1 MLLSIYNG
9 KINMMDITIRNL
21 KQLIQ
26 SSHINFLYGSGLS
39 RDYLSTLG
47 NIEKLLTETSEAT
60 IEDKQKNIIKSSLF
74 ATYVETVMEPCLSEK
89 IKGNQDEYDKTF
101 QEYVRFLNSINH
113 IISRRNVN
121 LIDKQINLF
130 TTNIDDF
137 MEKAAEKT
145 MVEFNDGF
153 KGHIEPV
160 FSEDSFSTIKSK
172 SSTLY
177 QNNSPIPVFN
187 LLKIHGSINWMTKEN
202 SEITYDAKLSLIRE
216 LSDALNEQFKKQLI
230 KITDKSTIEEL
241 EEEASLNYVF
251 YGVEDYNHFNQLYS
265 KLVMINPT
273 KAKFRETVID
283 YHFYELMRI
292 YSNALERSSSLLIV
306 AGFSFADEHIANITM
321 RAANAN
327 PTLQVI
333 IFAYNGD
340 AKKNIKSILGKKG
353 ICNNNISIISP
364 EDFKAAAIRENPDT
378 KEFDGL
384 ECFDFKSI
392 NDFVF
397 DKLVSII

>member
-1 MLLSIYNG
+1 
-9 KINMMDITIRNL
+9 MDITIKNL

-39 RDYLSTLG
+39 RNYLSTLG
-47 NIEKLLTETSEAT
+47 NIEKLLTETSESE
-60 IEDKQKNIIKSSLF
+60 IEDKLKNIIKASLF
-74 ATYVETVMEPCLSEK
+74 ATYVETVMEPCLPEK
-89 IKGNQDEYDKTF
+89 IKGNQGEYEKTF

-145 MVEFNDGF
+145 MIEFNDGF

-177 QNNSPIPVFN
+177 QNNSAIPVFN
-187 LLKIHGSINWMTKEN
+187 LLKIHGSINWMIKDC
-202 SEITYDAKLSLIRE
+202 SEITYDAKLSLIRD
-216 LSDALNEQFKKQLI
+216 LSDALNGQFKKQLI

-241 EEEASLNYVF
+241 EEEASLNDVF

-273 KAKFRETVID
+273 KAKFRETVVD

-327 PTLQVI
+327 PTLQI
-333 IFAYNGD
+333 IVFAYNED
-340 AKKNIKSILGKKG
+340 AKEDIKSILGKKG

-364 EDFKAAAIRENPDT
+364 QDFKDAAMRENPDT
-378 KEFDGL
+378 KDFEGL
-384 ECFDFKSI
+384 KCFDFKSI

>member
-1 MLLSIYNG
+1 
-9 KINMMDITIRNL
+9 MDITIKNL

-39 RDYLSTLG
+39 RNYLSTLG
-47 NIEKLLTETSEAT
+47 SIEKLLTETSESK
-60 IEDKQKNIIKSSLF
+60 IEDKLKNIIKASLF
-74 ATYVETVMEPCLSEK
+74 ATYVETVMEPCLPEK
-89 IKGNQDEYDKTF
+89 IKRNQGEYDKTF

-177 QNNSPIPVFN
+177 QNNSAIPVFN
-187 LLKIHGSINWMTKEN
+187 LLKIHGSINWMIKDG
-202 SEITYDAKLSLIRE
+202 SEITYDAKLSLIRN
-216 LSDALNEQFKKQLI
+216 LSDALNEQFKEQFI
-230 KITDKSTIEEL
+230 GITGKSKIEEL
-241 EEEASLNYVF
+241 EKAASVKLLLYDEE
-251 YGVEDYNHFNQLYS
+251 GYNHFNQLYS

-273 KAKFRETVID
+273 KAKFRETVVD

-340 AKKNIKSILGKKG
+340 AKKDMKSILGKKG

-364 EDFKAAAIRENPDT
+364 QDFKDAAVRENPDT

>member
-1 MLLSIYNG
+1 MNT
-9 KINMMDITIRNL
+9 MDITIKNL

-39 RDYLSTLG
+39 RNYLSTLG
-47 NIEKLLTETSEAT
+47 SIEKLLTETSESN
-60 IEDKQKNIIKSSLF
+60 IEDELKNIIKASLF
-74 ATYVETVMEPCLSEK
+74 ATYVETVMEPCLPEK
-89 IKGNQDEYDKTF
+89 IKGNQGEYDKTF

-177 QNNSPIPVFN
+177 QNSSPIPVFN
-187 LLKIHGSINWMTKEN
+187 LLKIHGSINWMTKDN
-202 SEITYDAKLSLIRE
+202 SEITYDAKLSLIKN
-216 LSDALNEQFKKQLI
+216 LSDLLNEQFKEQLI
-230 KITDKSTIEEL
+230 NITNNSKIGEL
-241 EEEASLNYVF
+241 EAAASEKHLLYDEE
-251 YGVEDYNHFNQLYS
+251 GHNHFNQLYS
-265 KLVMINPT
+265 QLVMINPT

-306 AGFSFADEHIANITM
+306 AGFSCADEHIANITM

-333 IFAYNGD
+333 IFAYNGE
-340 AKKNIKSILGKKG
+340 AKEDIKSILGKKG

-364 EDFKAAAIRENPDT
+364 QDFKDAADREYPGT
-378 KEFDGL
+378 EEFNGL

>member
-1 MLLSIYNG
+1 MNT
-9 KINMMDITIRNL
+9 MDITIKNL

-39 RDYLSTLG
+39 RNYLSTLG
-47 NIEKLLTETSEAT
+47 NIEKLLTETSESK
-60 IEDKQKNIIKSSLF
+60 IEDKLKNIIKASLF
-74 ATYVETVMEPCLSEK
+74 ATYVETVMEPCLPEK
-89 IKGNQDEYDKTF
+89 IKGNQGEYDKTF

-145 MVEFNDGF
+145 MIEFNDGF

-177 QNNSPIPVFN
+177 QNNSAIPVFN
-187 LLKIHGSINWMTKEN
+187 LLKIHGSINWMIKDG
-202 SEITYDAKLSLIRE
+202 SEITYDAKLSLIRN
-216 LSDALNEQFKKQLI
+216 LSDALNEQFKEQFI
-230 KITDKSTIEEL
+230 GITGKSKIEEL
-241 EEEASLNYVF
+241 EKAASEKLLLYGEE
-251 YGVEDYNHFNQLYS
+251 GYNHFNQLYS

-273 KAKFRETVID
+273 KAKFRETVVD

-333 IFAYNGD
+333 IFAYNGN
-340 AKKNIKSILGKKG
+340 AKEDIKSILGKKG

-364 EDFKAAAIRENPDT
+364 EDFKAAAVRENPDT

-397 DKLVSII
+397 AKLVSII

>member
-1 MLLSIYNG
+1 MNT
-9 KINMMDITIRNL
+9 MDITIKKL

-26 SSHINFLYGSGLS
+26 SSHVNFLYGSGLS
-39 RDYLSTLG
+39 RNYLSTLG
-47 NIEKLLTETSEAT
+47 NIERLLTETAESET
-60 IEDKQKNIIKSSLF
+60 EDKLKNIIKASLF
-74 ATYVETVMEPCLSEK
+74 ATYVETVMEPCLPEK
-89 IKGNQDEYDKTF
+89 IKGNQDEYDETF
-101 QEYVRFLNSINH
+101 QEYVHFLKSINH

-177 QNNSPIPVFN
+177 QNNSAIPVFN
-187 LLKIHGSINWMTKEN
+187 LLKIHGSINWMIKDG
-202 SEITYDAKLSLIRE
+202 SEITYDAKLSSIKS
-216 LSDALNEQFKKQLI
+216 LSDALNENFKNQLI
-230 KITDKSTIEEL
+230 EITDESRIDEL
-241 EEEASLNYVF
+241 NKTASEKDSLYDEEE
-251 YGVEDYNHFNQLYS
+251 YNHFNQLYS

-327 PTLQVI
+327 PTLQI
-333 IFAYNGD
+333 IVFAYNEN
-340 AKKNIKSILGKKG
+340 AKEDIKSILEKKG
-353 ICNNNISIISP
+353 ICNHNISIISP
-364 EDFKAAAIRENPDT
+364 QDFKDAAVREDPNT
-378 KEFDGL
+378 MEFNEL
-384 ECFDFKSI
+384 KCFDFKSI

>member
-1 MLLSIYNG
+1 
-9 KINMMDITIRNL
+9 MDITIKNL

-39 RDYLSTLG
+39 RNYLSTLG
-47 NIEKLLTETSEAT
+47 NIEKLLTETSESE
-60 IEDKQKNIIKSSLF
+60 IDDKLKNIIKASLF
-74 ATYVETVMEPCLSEK
+74 ATYVETVMEPCLPEK
-89 IKGNQDEYDKTF
+89 IKGNQGEYEKTF
-101 QEYVRFLNSINH
+101 QEYVRFLNSINR
-113 IISRRNVN
+113 IRSRRNVN
-121 LIDKQINLF
+121 LIDKQISLF

-187 LLKIHGSINWMTKEN
+187 LLKIHGSINWMTKDN

-230 KITDKSTIEEL
+230 EITDKSTIEDL
-241 EEEASLNYVF
+241 EEEASLNDVF

-327 PTLQVI
+327 PTLQI
-333 IFAYNGD
+333 IVFAYNED
-340 AKKNIKSILGKKG
+340 AKEDIKSILGKKG

-364 EDFKAAAIRENPDT
+364 QDFKDAAIRENPDT
-378 KEFDGL
+378 KEFEGL
-384 ECFDFKSI
+384 KCFDFKSI

>member
-1 MLLSIYNG
+1 
-9 KINMMDITIRNL
+9 MDITIKNL

-39 RDYLSTLG
+39 RNYLSTLG
-47 NIEKLLTETSEAT
+47 NIEKLLTETSESE
-60 IEDKQKNIIKSSLF
+60 IEDKLKNIIKASLF
-74 ATYVETVMEPCLSEK
+74 ATYVETVMEPCLPEK
-89 IKGNQDEYDKTF
+89 IKGNQGEYEKTF

-145 MVEFNDGF
+145 MIEFNDGF

-177 QNNSPIPVFN
+177 QNNSVIPVFN
-187 LLKIHGSINWMTKEN
+187 LLKIHGSINWMIKDG
-202 SEITYDAKLSLIRE
+202 SEITYDAKLSLIRN

-230 KITDKSTIEEL
+230 KITDESTIEEL
-241 EEEASLNYVF
+241 EEETSLNDVF

-273 KAKFRETVID
+273 KVKFRETVVD

-327 PTLQVI
+327 PTLQI
-333 IFAYNGD
+333 IVFAYNEN
-340 AKKNIKSILGKKG
+340 AKEDIKSILGKKG

-364 EDFKAAAIRENPDT
+364 EDFKAAAVRENPDT

-384 ECFDFKSI
+384 KCFDFKSI

>member
-1 MLLSIYNG
+1 
-9 KINMMDITIRNL
+9 MDITIKNL

-145 MVEFNDGF
+145 MVEFKDGF

-202 SEITYDAKLSLIRE
+202 SEITYDAKLSLIRD
-216 LSDALNEQFKKQLI
+216 LSEALNEQFKKQLI
-230 KITDKSTIEEL
+230 KITDESKINEIVKKAL
-241 EEEASLNYVF
+241 ENDLPYKDGDF
-251 YGVEDYNHFNQLYS
+251 NHFNQLYS

>member
-1 MLLSIYNG
+1 
-9 KINMMDITIRNL
+9 MDITIRNL

>member
-1 MLLSIYNG
+1 
-9 KINMMDITIRNL
+9 MDITIKNL

-39 RDYLSTLG
+39 RNYLSTLG
-47 NIEKLLTETSEAT
+47 SIEKLLTETSESK
-60 IEDKQKNIIKSSLF
+60 IEDKLKNIIKASLF
-74 ATYVETVMEPCLSEK
+74 ATYVETVMEPCLPEK
-89 IKGNQDEYDKTF
+89 IKRNQGEYDKTF

-177 QNNSPIPVFN
+177 QNNSAIPVFN
-187 LLKIHGSINWMTKEN
+187 LLKIHGSINWMIKDG
-202 SEITYDAKLSLIRE
+202 SEITYDAKLSLIRN
-216 LSDALNEQFKKQLI
+216 LSDALNEQFKGQFI
-230 KITDKSTIEEL
+230 GITGKSKIEEL
-241 EEEASLNYVF
+241 EKAASEKLLLYDEE
-251 YGVEDYNHFNQLYS
+251 GYNHFNQLYS

-273 KAKFRETVID
+273 KAKFRETVVD

-333 IFAYNGD
+333 IFAYNGN
-340 AKKNIKSILGKKG
+340 AKEDIKSILGKIG

-364 EDFKAAAIRENPDT
+364 EDFKAAAVRENPDT

>member
-1 MLLSIYNG
+1 MNT
-9 KINMMDITIRNL
+9 MDITIKNL

-39 RDYLSTLG
+39 RNYLSTLG
-47 NIEKLLTETSEAT
+47 NIEKLLTETSESK
-60 IEDKQKNIIKSSLF
+60 IEDKLKNIIKASLF
-74 ATYVETVMEPCLSEK
+74 ATYVETVMEPCLPEK
-89 IKGNQDEYDKTF
+89 IKGNQGEYDKTF
-101 QEYVRFLNSINH
+101 KEYVRFLNSINH

-145 MVEFNDGF
+145 MIEFNDGF

-177 QNNSPIPVFN
+177 QNNSAIPVFN
-187 LLKIHGSINWMTKEN
+187 LLKIHGSINWMIKDG
-202 SEITYDAKLSLIRE
+202 SEITYDAKLSLIRN
-216 LSDALNEQFKKQLI
+216 LSDVLNEQFKEQFI
-230 KITDKSTIEEL
+230 GITGKSKIEEL
-241 EEEASLNYVF
+241 EKAASEKLLLYGEE
-251 YGVEDYNHFNQLYS
+251 GYNHFNQLYS

-273 KAKFRETVID
+273 KAKFRETVVD

-333 IFAYNGD
+333 IFAYNGN
-340 AKKNIKSILGKKG
+340 AKEDIKSILVKKG

-364 EDFKAAAIRENPDT
+364 EDFKAAAVRENPDT

>member
-1 MLLSIYNG
+1 MNT
-9 KINMMDITIRNL
+9 MDITIKKL

-47 NIEKLLTETSEAT
+47 NIEKLLTETSKST
-60 IEDKQKNIIKSSLF
+60 IEDKLKNIIKASLF
-74 ATYVETVMEPCLSEK
+74 ATYVETVMEPCMPKK
-89 IKGNQDEYDKTF
+89 IKGNQGEYDKTF
-101 QEYVRFLNSINH
+101 KEYVRFLNFVNH
-113 IISRRNVN
+113 IISHRNVN
-121 LIDKQINLF
+121 LINKQINLF

-145 MVEFNDGF
+145 MIEFNDGF

-177 QNNSPIPVFN
+177 QNNSLIPVFN
-187 LLKIHGSINWMTKEN
+187 LLKIHGSINWMTKDS
-202 SEITYDAKLSLIRE
+202 SEITYDAKLSLIRN
-216 LSDALNEQFKKQLI
+216 LSNTLNEQFKKQLI

-241 EEEASLNYVF
+241 EEKALENEVLF
-251 YGVEDYNHFNQLYS
+251 GEDGYNHFNLLYS
-265 KLVMINPT
+265 HLVIINPT

-321 RAANAN
+321 RAANTN
-327 PTLQVI
+327 PTLQI
-333 IFAYNGD
+333 IVFAYNEN
-340 AKKNIKSILGKKG
+340 AKKDIKSILGKKG

-364 EDFKAAAIRENPDT
+364 QDFKEAAVRENPDT

-384 ECFDFKSI
+384 KCFDFKSI

-397 DKLVSII
+397 NKLVSSI

>member
-1 MLLSIYNG
+1 
-9 KINMMDITIRNL
+9 MDITIKNL

-39 RDYLSTLG
+39 RNYLSTLG
-47 NIEKLLTETSEAT
+47 NIEKLLTETSESE
-60 IEDKQKNIIKSSLF
+60 IDDKLKNIIKASLF
-74 ATYVETVMEPCLSEK
+74 ATYVETVMEPCLPEK
-89 IKGNQDEYDKTF
+89 IKGNQGEYEKTF
-101 QEYVRFLNSINH
+101 QEYVRFLNSINR

-121 LIDKQINLF
+121 LIDKQISLF

-160 FSEDSFSTIKSK
+160 FGEDSFSTIKSK

-187 LLKIHGSINWMTKEN
+187 LLKIHGSINWMTKDN

-230 KITDKSTIEEL
+230 EITDKSTIEDL
-241 EEEASLNYVF
+241 EEEASLNDVF

-327 PTLQVI
+327 PTLQI
-333 IFAYNGD
+333 IVFAYNED
-340 AKKNIKSILGKKG
+340 AKEDIKSILGKKG

-364 EDFKAAAIRENPDT
+364 QDFKEAAIRENPDT
-378 KEFDGL
+378 KEFEGL
-384 ECFDFKSI
+384 KCFDFKSI

>member
-1 MLLSIYNG
+1 
-9 KINMMDITIRNL
+9 MDITIKNL

-39 RDYLSTLG
+39 RNYLSTLG
-47 NIEKLLTETSEAT
+47 NIEKLLTETSESE
-60 IEDKQKNIIKSSLF
+60 IDDKLKNIIKASLF
-74 ATYVETVMEPCLSEK
+74 ATYVETVMEPCLPEK
-89 IKGNQDEYDKTF
+89 IKGNQGEYEKTF
-101 QEYVRFLNSINH
+101 QEYVRFLNSINR

-121 LIDKQINLF
+121 LIDKQISLF

-187 LLKIHGSINWMTKEN
+187 LLKIHGSINWMTKDN

-230 KITDKSTIEEL
+230 EITDKSTIEDL
-241 EEEASLNYVF
+241 EEEASLNDVF

-265 KLVMINPT
+265 KLVMINLT

-327 PTLQVI
+327 PTLQI
-333 IFAYNGD
+333 IVFAYNED
-340 AKKNIKSILGKKG
+340 AKEDIKSILGKKG

-364 EDFKAAAIRENPDT
+364 QDFKDAAIRENPDT
-378 KEFDGL
+378 KEFEGL
-384 ECFDFKSI
+384 KCFDFKSI

>member
-1 MLLSIYNG
+1 
-9 KINMMDITIRNL
+9 MDITVKNL

-39 RDYLSTLG
+39 RNYLSTLG
-47 NIEKLLTETSEAT
+47 NIEKLLTETSEST
-60 IEDKQKNIIKSSLF
+60 IEDKLKNIIKASLF
-74 ATYVETVMEPCLSEK
+74 ATYVETVMEPCLPEK
-89 IKGNQDEYDKTF
+89 IKGNQGEYDKTF

-187 LLKIHGSINWMTKEN
+187 LLKIHGSINWMTKDN
-202 SEITYDAKLSLIRE
+202 SEITYDAKLSLIRD
-216 LSDALNEQFKKQLI
+216 LSEVLNEQFKKQLI
-230 KITDKSTIEEL
+230 EITDRAKIEEL
-241 EEEASLNYVF
+241 GIKASENDLFYDEA
-251 YGVEDYNHFNQLYS
+251 GGYNHFNQLYS

-327 PTLQVI
+327 PTLQI
-333 IFAYNGD
+333 IVFAYNEH
-340 AKKNIKSILGKKG
+340 AKEEINSILGKKG
-353 ICNNNISIISP
+353 ICNNNIFIISP
-364 EDFKAAAIRENPDT
+364 QDFKDAEVRDNPNT

>member
-1 MLLSIYNG
+1 MNT
-9 KINMMDITIRNL
+9 MDITIKNL

-39 RDYLSTLG
+39 RNYLSTLG
-47 NIEKLLTETSEAT
+47 NIEKLLTETSESK
-60 IEDKQKNIIKSSLF
+60 IEDKLKNIIKASLF
-74 ATYVETVMEPCLSEK
+74 ATYVETVMEPCLPEK
-89 IKGNQDEYDKTF
+89 IKRNQGEYNKTF

-145 MVEFNDGF
+145 MIEFNDGF

-177 QNNSPIPVFN
+177 QNNSAIPVFN
-187 LLKIHGSINWMTKEN
+187 LLKIHGSINWMIKDG

-216 LSDALNEQFKKQLI
+216 LSDALNEQFKEQLI
-230 KITDKSTIEEL
+230 EITDKSTIEEL
-241 EEEASLNYVF
+241 EEEASLNDVF
-251 YGVEDYNHFNQLYS
+251 YGVEEYNHFNQRYS

-273 KAKFRETVID
+273 KAKFRETVVD

-327 PTLQVI
+327 PTLQI
-333 IFAYNGD
+333 IVFAYNED
-340 AKKNIKSILGKKG
+340 AKEEIKSILGKKG
-353 ICNNNISIISP
+353 ICNNNVSIISP
-364 EDFKAAAIRENPDT
+364 EDFKAAAVRENPDT

-384 ECFDFKSI
+384 KCFDFKSI

>member
-1 MLLSIYNG
+1 MNT
-9 KINMMDITIRNL
+9 MDITIKNL

-39 RDYLSTLG
+39 RNYLSTLG
-47 NIEKLLTETSEAT
+47 NIEKLLTETSESK
-60 IEDKQKNIIKSSLF
+60 IEDKLKNIIKASLF
-74 ATYVETVMEPCLSEK
+74 ATYVETVMEPCLPEK
-89 IKGNQDEYDKTF
+89 IKGNQGEYDKTF

-145 MVEFNDGF
+145 MIEFNDGF

-177 QNNSPIPVFN
+177 QNNSAIPVFN
-187 LLKIHGSINWMTKEN
+187 LLKIHGSINWMIKDG
-202 SEITYDAKLSLIRE
+202 SEITYDAKLSLIRN
-216 LSDALNEQFKKQLI
+216 LSDALNEQFKEQFTG
-230 KITDKSTIEEL
+230 ITGKSKIEEL
-241 EEEASLNYVF
+241 EKAASEKLLLYGEE
-251 YGVEDYNHFNQLYS
+251 GYNHFNQLYS

-273 KAKFRETVID
+273 KAKFRETVVD

-333 IFAYNGD
+333 IFAYNGN
-340 AKKNIKSILGKKG
+340 AKEDIKSILGKKG

-364 EDFKAAAIRENPDT
+364 EDFKAAAVRENPDT

>member
-1 MLLSIYNG
+1 
-9 KINMMDITIRNL
+9 MDITIKNL

-202 SEITYDAKLSLIRE
+202 SEITYDAKLSLTRD
-216 LSDALNEQFKKQLI
+216 LSEALNEQFKKQLI
-230 KITDKSTIEEL
+230 KITDESKINEIVKKAL
-241 EEEASLNYVF
+241 ENDLPYKDGDF
-251 YGVEDYNHFNQLYS
+251 NHFNQLYS

>member
-1 MLLSIYNG
+1 MNT
-9 KINMMDITIRNL
+9 MDITIKNL

-39 RDYLSTLG
+39 RNYLSTLG
-47 NIEKLLTETSEAT
+47 NIEKLLTETSVLE
-60 IEDKQKNIIKSSLF
+60 IEDKLKQIIKASLF
-74 ATYVETVMEPCLSEK
+74 ATYVETVMEPCLPEK
-89 IKGNQDEYDKTF
+89 IKGNQGEYDKTF

-145 MVEFNDGF
+145 MIEFNDGF

-177 QNNSPIPVFN
+177 QNNSAIPVFN
-187 LLKIHGSINWMTKEN
+187 LLKIHGSINWMIKDG
-202 SEITYDAKLSLIRE
+202 SEITYNAKLSLIRD
-216 LSDALNEQFKKQLI
+216 LSDALNEQFKEQLI
-230 KITDKSTIEEL
+230 KITDESTIKEL
-241 EEEASLNYVF
+241 EKEASDNEVF
-251 YGVEDYNHFNQLYS
+251 YGEDGYNHFNQLYS

-273 KAKFRETVID
+273 KAKFRETVVD

-327 PTLQVI
+327 PTLQI
-333 IFAYNGD
+333 IVFAYNED
-340 AKKNIKSILGKKG
+340 AKEEIKSILGKKG
-353 ICNNNISIISP
+353 ICNNNVSIISP
-364 EDFKAAAIRENPDT
+364 EDFKAAAVRENPDT

-384 ECFDFKSI
+384 KCFDFKSI

>member
-1 MLLSIYNG
+1 MNT
-9 KINMMDITIRNL
+9 MDITIKNL

-39 RDYLSTLG
+39 RNYLSTLG
-47 NIEKLLTETSEAT
+47 NIEKLLTETSESK
-60 IEDKQKNIIKSSLF
+60 IEDKLKNIIKASLF
-74 ATYVETVMEPCLSEK
+74 AAYVETVMEPCLPEK
-89 IKGNQDEYDKTF
+89 IKGNQGEYEKTF
-101 QEYVRFLNSINH
+101 QEYVRFLNSVNH

-145 MVEFNDGF
+145 MIEFNNGF

-187 LLKIHGSINWMTKEN
+187 LLKIHGSINWMNKDN
-202 SEITYDAKLSLIRE
+202 SEITYDAKLSLIRD
-216 LSDALNEQFKKQLI
+216 LSEKLNEQFKKQLI
-230 KITDKSTIEEL
+230 EIKDQSKIEEL
-241 EEEASLNYVF
+241 EREASTNDLL
-251 YGVEDYNHFNQLYS
+251 YGENDYNRFNQLYS

-327 PTLQVI
+327 PTLQI
-333 IFAYNGD
+333 IVFAYNEN
-340 AKKNIKSILGKKG
+340 AKEEIKSILGKKG

-364 EDFKAAAIRENPDT
+364 QDFKDAAIRENPDT

>member
-1 MLLSIYNG
+1 
-9 KINMMDITIRNL
+9 MMDITIRNL

>member
-1 MLLSIYNG
+1 
-9 KINMMDITIRNL
+9 MDITIKNL

-39 RDYLSTLG
+39 RNYLSTLG
-47 NIEKLLTETSEAT
+47 NIEKLLTETSESE
-60 IEDKQKNIIKSSLF
+60 IDDKLKNIIKASLF
-74 ATYVETVMEPCLSEK
+74 ATYVETVMEPCLPEK
-89 IKGNQDEYDKTF
+89 IKGNQGEYEKTF
-101 QEYVRFLNSINH
+101 QEYVRFLNSINR

-121 LIDKQINLF
+121 LIDKQISLF

-187 LLKIHGSINWMTKEN
+187 LLKIHGSINWMTKDN

-230 KITDKSTIEEL
+230 EISDKSTIEDL
-241 EEEASLNYVF
+241 EEEASLNDVF

-327 PTLQVI
+327 PTLQI
-333 IFAYNGD
+333 IVFAYNED
-340 AKKNIKSILGKKG
+340 AKEDIKSILGKKG

-364 EDFKAAAIRENPDT
+364 QDFKDAAIRENPDT
-378 KEFDGL
+378 KEFEGL
-384 ECFDFKSI
+384 KCFDFKSI

>member
-9 KINMMDITIRNL
+9 KINIMDITIKNL

-202 SEITYDAKLSLIRE
+202 SEITYDAKLSLIRD
-216 LSDALNEQFKKQLI
+216 LSEALNEQFKKQLI
-230 KITDKSTIEEL
+230 KITDESKINEIVKKAL
-241 EEEASLNYVF
+241 ENDLPYKDGDF
-251 YGVEDYNHFNQLYS
+251 NHFNQLYS

-306 AGFSFADEHIANITM
+306 AGFLLQMN
-321 RAANAN
+321 
-327 PTLQVI
+327 TLQ
-333 IFAYNGD
+333 
-340 AKKNIKSILGKKG
+340 IL
-353 ICNNNISIISP
+353 
-364 EDFKAAAIRENPDT
+364 R
-378 KEFDGL
+378 
-384 ECFDFKSI
+384 
-392 NDFVF
+392 
-397 DKLVSII
+397 

>member
-1 MLLSIYNG
+1 M
-9 KINMMDITIRNL
+9 
-21 KQLIQ
+21 
-26 SSHINFLYGSGLS
+26 
-39 RDYLSTLG
+39 
-47 NIEKLLTETSEAT
+47 TETSESE
-60 IEDKQKNIIKSSLF
+60 IDDKLKNIIKASLF
-74 ATYVETVMEPCLSEK
+74 ATYVETVMEPCLPEK
-89 IKGNQDEYDKTF
+89 IKGNQGEYEKTF

-121 LIDKQINLF
+121 LIDKQISLF

-187 LLKIHGSINWMTKEN
+187 LLKIHGSINWMTKDN

-230 KITDKSTIEEL
+230 EITDKSTIEDL
-241 EEEASLNYVF
+241 EEEASLNDVF
-251 YGVEDYNHFNQLYS
+251 YGVEDYNHFNHLYS

-327 PTLQVI
+327 PTLQI
-333 IFAYNGD
+333 IVFAYNED
-340 AKKNIKSILGKKG
+340 AKEDIKSILGKKG

-364 EDFKAAAIRENPDT
+364 QDFKDAAIRENPDT
-378 KEFDGL
+378 KEFEGL
-384 ECFDFKSI
+384 KCFDFKSI

>member
-9 KINMMDITIRNL
+9 KINIMDITIKNL

-137 MEKAAEKT
+137 MEKQQKRQWLNLM
-145 MVEFNDGF
+145 MV
-153 KGHIEPV
+153 
-160 FSEDSFSTIKSK
+160 
-172 SSTLY
+172 L
-177 QNNSPIPVFN
+177 
-187 LLKIHGSINWMTKEN
+187 
-202 SEITYDAKLSLIRE
+202 
-216 LSDALNEQFKKQLI
+216 
-230 KITDKSTIEEL
+230 
-241 EEEASLNYVF
+241 
-251 YGVEDYNHFNQLYS
+251 
-265 KLVMINPT
+265 
-273 KAKFRETVID
+273 
-283 YHFYELMRI
+283 
-292 YSNALERSSSLLIV
+292 
-306 AGFSFADEHIANITM
+306 
-321 RAANAN
+321 
-327 PTLQVI
+327 
-333 IFAYNGD
+333 
-340 AKKNIKSILGKKG
+340 KG
-353 ICNNNISIISP
+353 I
-364 EDFKAAAIRENPDT
+364 
-378 KEFDGL
+378 
-384 ECFDFKSI
+384 
-392 NDFVF
+392 
-397 DKLVSII
+397 

>member
-1 MLLSIYNG
+1 
-9 KINMMDITIRNL
+9 MDITIKNL

-39 RDYLSTLG
+39 RNYLSTLG
-47 NIEKLLTETSEAT
+47 SIEKLLTETSESK
-60 IEDKQKNIIKSSLF
+60 IEDKLKNIIKASLF
-74 ATYVETVMEPCLSEK
+74 ATYVETVMEPCLPEK
-89 IKGNQDEYDKTF
+89 IKRNQGEYDKTF

-177 QNNSPIPVFN
+177 QNNSAIPVFN
-187 LLKIHGSINWMTKEN
+187 LLKIHGSINWMIKDG
-202 SEITYDAKLSLIRE
+202 SEITYDAKLSLIRN
-216 LSDALNEQFKKQLI
+216 LSDALNEQFKEQFI
-230 KITDKSTIEEL
+230 GITGKSKIEEL
-241 EEEASLNYVF
+241 EKAASVKLLLYDEE
-251 YGVEDYNHFNQLYS
+251 GYNHFNQLYS

-273 KAKFRETVID
+273 KAKFRETVVD

-327 PTLQVI
+327 PTLQVV
-333 IFAYNGD
+333 IFAYNGN
-340 AKKNIKSILGKKG
+340 AKEDIKSILGKIG

-364 EDFKAAAIRENPDT
+364 EDFKAAAVRENPDT

>member
-1 MLLSIYNG
+1 
-9 KINMMDITIRNL
+9 MDITIKNL

-202 SEITYDAKLSLIRE
+202 SEITYDAKLSLIRD
-216 LSDALNEQFKKQLI
+216 LSEALNEQFKKQLI
-230 KITDKSTIEEL
+230 KITDESKINEIVKKAL
-241 EEEASLNYVF
+241 ENDLPYKDGDF
-251 YGVEDYNHFNQLYS
+251 NHFNQLYS

>member
-1 MLLSIYNG
+1 
-9 KINMMDITIRNL
+9 MDITIKNL

-39 RDYLSTLG
+39 RNYLSTLG
-47 NIEKLLTETSEAT
+47 NIEKLLTETSESE
-60 IEDKQKNIIKSSLF
+60 IEDKLKNIIKASLF
-74 ATYVETVMEPCLSEK
+74 ATYVETVMGPCLPEK
-89 IKGNQDEYDKTF
+89 IKGNQDEYEKTF
-101 QEYVRFLNSINH
+101 QEYVRFLNYVNH

-145 MVEFNDGF
+145 MIEFNDGF

-172 SSTLY
+172 SSALY
-177 QNNSPIPVFN
+177 QNNSVIPVFN
-187 LLKIHGSINWMTKEN
+187 LLKIHGSINWMIKDG
-202 SEITYDAKLSLIRE
+202 SEITYDAKLSLIRD
-216 LSDALNEQFKKQLI
+216 LSDALNEQFKEQFI
-230 KITDKSTIEEL
+230 EITGKSRIDEL
-241 EEEASLNYVF
+241 EKAASVKLLLYDEEGYNY
-251 YGVEDYNHFNQLYS
+251 FNQLYS

-327 PTLQVI
+327 PTLQI
-333 IFAYNGD
+333 IVFAYNED
-340 AKKNIKSILGKKG
+340 AKEDIKSILWKRG

-364 EDFKAAAIRENPDT
+364 EDFKAAAVRENPDT

-384 ECFDFKSI
+384 KCFDFKSI

>member
-1 MLLSIYNG
+1 MNT
-9 KINMMDITIRNL
+9 MDITIKNL

-39 RDYLSTLG
+39 RNYLSTLG
-47 NIEKLLTETSEAT
+47 NIEKLLTETSESK
-60 IEDKQKNIIKSSLF
+60 IEDKLKNIIKASLF
-74 ATYVETVMEPCLSEK
+74 AAYVETVMEPCLPEE
-89 IKGNQDEYDKTF
+89 IKGNQGEYEKTF
-101 QEYVRFLNSINH
+101 QEYVRFLNSVNH

-145 MVEFNDGF
+145 MIEFNDGF

-187 LLKIHGSINWMTKEN
+187 LLKIHGSINWMNKDN
-202 SEITYDAKLSLIRE
+202 SEITYDAKLSLIRD
-216 LSDALNEQFKKQLI
+216 LSEKLNEQFKKQLI
-230 KITDKSTIEEL
+230 EIKDQSKIEEL
-241 EEEASLNYVF
+241 EREAFTNDLL
-251 YGVEDYNHFNQLYS
+251 YGENDYNRFNQLYS

-327 PTLQVI
+327 PTLQI
-333 IFAYNGD
+333 IVFAYNEN
-340 AKKNIKSILGKKG
+340 AKEEIKSILGKKG

-364 EDFKAAAIRENPDT
+364 QDFKDAAIRENPDT

>member
-1 MLLSIYNG
+1 
-9 KINMMDITIRNL
+9 MDITIKNL

-39 RDYLSTLG
+39 RNYLSTLG
-47 NIEKLLTETSEAT
+47 NIEKLLTDTSELT
-60 IEDKQKNIIKSSLF
+60 IEDKLKNIIKASLF
-74 ATYVETVMEPCLSEK
+74 ATYVETVMEPCLPEK
-89 IKGNQDEYDKTF
+89 IKGNQGEYDKTF

-137 MEKAAEKT
+137 MEKTAEKT

-187 LLKIHGSINWMTKEN
+187 LLKIHGSINWMTKDN
-202 SEITYDAKLSLIRE
+202 SEITYDAKLSLIRD
-216 LSDALNEQFKKQLI
+216 LSEALNEQFKKQLI
-230 KITDKSTIEEL
+230 EITDKSKNEEL
-241 EEEASLNYVF
+241 GIKASENDLL
-251 YGVEDYNHFNQLYS
+251 YGEGGYNHFNQLYS

-292 YSNALERSSSLLIV
+292 YSNALERSSSLLIA

-327 PTLQVI
+327 PTLQI
-333 IFAYNGD
+333 IVFAYNEH
-340 AKKNIKSILGKKG
+340 AKEEIKSILGKKG
-353 ICNNNISIISP
+353 ICNNNIFIISP
-364 EDFKAAAIRENPDT
+364 QDFRDAEVRDNPNT

>member
-1 MLLSIYNG
+1 
-9 KINMMDITIRNL
+9 
-21 KQLIQ
+21 
-26 SSHINFLYGSGLS
+26 
-39 RDYLSTLG
+39 
-47 NIEKLLTETSEAT
+47 
-60 IEDKQKNIIKSSLF
+60 
-74 ATYVETVMEPCLSEK
+74 
-89 IKGNQDEYDKTF
+89 
-101 QEYVRFLNSINH
+101 
-113 IISRRNVN
+113 
-121 LIDKQINLF
+121 
-130 TTNIDDF
+130 
-137 MEKAAEKT
+137 
-145 MVEFNDGF
+145 
-153 KGHIEPV
+153 
-160 FSEDSFSTIKSK
+160 
-172 SSTLY
+172 
-177 QNNSPIPVFN
+177 
-187 LLKIHGSINWMTKEN
+187 MTKDC
-202 SEITYDAKLSLIRE
+202 SEITYDAKLSLIRD
-216 LSDALNEQFKKQLI
+216 LSDALNEQFKKLLI
-230 KITDKSTIEEL
+230 NITNKSKIEEL
-241 EEEASLNYVF
+241 EEKAAKMNLL
-251 YGVEDYNHFNQLYS
+251 YGGTDYNHFNQLYS

-340 AKKNIKSILGKKG
+340 AKKDMKSILGKKG

-364 EDFKAAAIRENPDT
+364 QDFKDAAVRENPDT

-384 ECFDFKSI
+384 EYFDFKSI

>member
-1 MLLSIYNG
+1 
-9 KINMMDITIRNL
+9 MDITIKNL

-39 RDYLSTLG
+39 RNYLSTLG
-47 NIEKLLTETSEAT
+47 NIEKLLTETSESE
-60 IEDKQKNIIKSSLF
+60 IEDKLKNIIKASLF
-74 ATYVETVMEPCLSEK
+74 ATYVETVMEPCLPEK
-89 IKGNQDEYDKTF
+89 IKGNQGEYEKTF

-145 MVEFNDGF
+145 MIEFNDGF

-177 QNNSPIPVFN
+177 QNNSVIPVFN
-187 LLKIHGSINWMTKEN
+187 LLKIHGSINWMIKDG
-202 SEITYDAKLSLIRE
+202 SEITYDAKLSLIRN
-216 LSDALNEQFKKQLI
+216 LYDALNEQFKKQLI
-230 KITDKSTIEEL
+230 KITDESTIEEL
-241 EEEASLNYVF
+241 EEETSLNDVF

-273 KAKFRETVID
+273 KAKFRETVVD

-327 PTLQVI
+327 PTLQI
-333 IFAYNGD
+333 IVFAYNEN
-340 AKKNIKSILGKKG
+340 AKEDIKSILGKKG

-364 EDFKAAAIRENPDT
+364 EDFKAAAVRENPDT

-384 ECFDFKSI
+384 KCFDFKSI

>member
-1 MLLSIYNG
+1 
-9 KINMMDITIRNL
+9 MDITIKNL

-39 RDYLSTLG
+39 RNYLSTLG
-47 NIEKLLTETSEAT
+47 NIEKLLTETSVLE
-60 IEDKQKNIIKSSLF
+60 IEDKLKQIIKASLF
-74 ATYVETVMEPCLSEK
+74 ATYVETVMEPCLPEK
-89 IKGNQDEYDKTF
+89 IKGNQGEYDKTF

-145 MVEFNDGF
+145 MIEFNDGF

-160 FSEDSFSTIKSK
+160 FSEDSFSAIKSK

-177 QNNSPIPVFN
+177 QNNSAIPVFN
-187 LLKIHGSINWMTKEN
+187 LLKIHGSINWMIKDG
-202 SEITYDAKLSLIRE
+202 SEITYDAKLSLIRD
-216 LSDALNEQFKKQLI
+216 LSDALNEQFKEQLI
-230 KITDKSTIEEL
+230 KITDESTIKEL
-241 EEEASLNYVF
+241 EKEASDNEVF
-251 YGVEDYNHFNQLYS
+251 YGEDGYNHFNQLYS

-273 KAKFRETVID
+273 KAKFRETVVD

-327 PTLQVI
+327 PTLQI
-333 IFAYNGD
+333 IVFAYNED
-340 AKKNIKSILGKKG
+340 AKEEIKSILGKKG
-353 ICNNNISIISP
+353 ICNNNVSIISP
-364 EDFKAAAIRENPDT
+364 EDFKAAAVRENPDT

-384 ECFDFKSI
+384 KCFDFKSI

>member
-1 MLLSIYNG
+1 MNT
-9 KINMMDITIRNL
+9 MDITIKNL

-39 RDYLSTLG
+39 RNYLSTLG
-47 NIEKLLTETSEAT
+47 NIEKLLTETSESK
-60 IEDKQKNIIKSSLF
+60 IEDKLKNIIKASLF
-74 ATYVETVMEPCLSEK
+74 ATYVETVMEPCLPEK
-89 IKGNQDEYDKTF
+89 IKRNQGEYDKTF

-187 LLKIHGSINWMTKEN
+187 LLKIHGSINWMTKDN
-202 SEITYDAKLSLIRE
+202 SEIIYDAKLSLIRN
-216 LSDALNEQFKKQLI
+216 LSDALNENFKKQLI
-230 KITDKSTIEEL
+230 KITDKSLIEEL
-241 EEEASLNYVF
+241 EKEASDNEVF
-251 YGVEDYNHFNQLYS
+251 YGEDGYNHFNQLYS
-265 KLVMINPT
+265 QLVMINPT

-327 PTLQVI
+327 PTLQI
-333 IFAYNGD
+333 IVFAYNED
-340 AKKNIKSILGKKG
+340 AKEDIKSILGKKG

-364 EDFKAAAIRENPDT
+364 QDFKEAAIRENPDI

>member
-1 MLLSIYNG
+1 
-9 KINMMDITIRNL
+9 MDITIKNL

-39 RDYLSTLG
+39 RNYLSTLG
-47 NIEKLLTETSEAT
+47 SIEKLLTETSESK
-60 IEDKQKNIIKSSLF
+60 IEDKLKNIIKASLF
-74 ATYVETVMEPCLSEK
+74 ATYVETVMEPCLPEK
-89 IKGNQDEYDKTF
+89 IKRNQGEYDKTF
-101 QEYVRFLNSINH
+101 QEYVRFLNSINR

-177 QNNSPIPVFN
+177 QNNSAIPVFN
-187 LLKIHGSINWMTKEN
+187 LLKIHGSINWMIKDG
-202 SEITYDAKLSLIRE
+202 SEITYDAKLSLIRN
-216 LSDALNEQFKKQLI
+216 LSDALNEQFKEQFI
-230 KITDKSTIEEL
+230 GITGKSKIEEL
-241 EEEASLNYVF
+241 EKAASVKLLLYDEE
-251 YGVEDYNHFNQLYS
+251 GYNHFNQLYS

-273 KAKFRETVID
+273 KAKFRETVVD

-333 IFAYNGD
+333 IFAYNGN
-340 AKKNIKSILGKKG
+340 AKEDIKSILGKIG

-364 EDFKAAAIRENPDT
+364 EDFKAAAVRENPDT

>member
-1 MLLSIYNG
+1 
-9 KINMMDITIRNL
+9 MDITIKNL

-39 RDYLSTLG
+39 RNYLSTLG
-47 NIEKLLTETSEAT
+47 NIEKLLTETSVLE
-60 IEDKQKNIIKSSLF
+60 IEDKLKQIIKASLF
-74 ATYVETVMEPCLSEK
+74 ATYVETVMEPCLPEK
-89 IKGNQDEYDKTF
+89 IKGNQGEYDKTF

-145 MVEFNDGF
+145 MIEFNDGF

-177 QNNSPIPVFN
+177 QNNSAIPVFN
-187 LLKIHGSINWMTKEN
+187 LLKIHGSINWMIKDG
-202 SEITYDAKLSLIRE
+202 SEITYDAKLSLIRD
-216 LSDALNEQFKKQLI
+216 LSDALNEQFKEQLI
-230 KITDKSTIEEL
+230 KITDESTIKEL
-241 EEEASLNYVF
+241 EKEASDNEVF
-251 YGVEDYNHFNQLYS
+251 YGEDGYNHFNQLYS

-273 KAKFRETVID
+273 KAKFRETVVD

-327 PTLQVI
+327 PTLQI
-333 IFAYNGD
+333 IVFAYNED
-340 AKKNIKSILGKKG
+340 AKEEIKSILGKKG
-353 ICNNNISIISP
+353 ICNNNVSIISP
-364 EDFKAAAIRENPDT
+364 EDFKAAAVRENPDT

-384 ECFDFKSI
+384 KCFDFKSI